1 LTATIQAGPA
11 ITLGMTRI
19 LAFLAA
25 SVLAFPASA
34 QDASAQPVSLEQA
47 MLLRCSAAFA
57 IVADEQQRG
66 VASARVYPPMAA
78 RGREYFVRS
87 GARLMDELQLTREQ
101 LQARLQSEAEGLRHG
116 AAEAGDS
123 AAYLDTVM
131 QPCLAA
137 LDASGL

>member
-1 LTATIQAGPA
+1 
-11 ITLGMTRI
+11 MTRP
-19 LAFLAA
+19 LAIIAA
-25 SVLAFPASA
+25 TLLAFPVSA
-34 QDASAQPVSLEQA
+34 QDAPARPVSLEQA

-66 VASARVYPPMAA
+66 IASAQAYPPLAA

-101 LQARLQSEAEGLRHG
+101 LQARLQSEAEALRRG
-116 AAEAGDS
+116 ATEAGDS

-137 LDASGL
+137 LEASSL

>member
-1 LTATIQAGPA
+1 LTAAVQASPA
-11 ITLGMTRI
+11 ITPGMIRI
-19 LAFLAA
+19 LAVLAA
-25 SVLAFPASA
+25 SVLAVPLTAQAPAPS
-34 QDASAQPVSLEQA
+34 VSLEQA

-57 IVADEQQRG
+57 IVADEQNRG
-66 VASARVYPPMAA
+66 IASARAYPPMAT

-101 LQARLQSEAEGLRHG
+101 LQARLQSEAEALRHG
-116 AAEAGDS
+116 AAEVGDS